1 MWQKNIGVEKAFQK
15 IKHFCAYQ
23 ERNHREVKE
32 KLYSFGL
39 YKDEVELLLS
49 QLIETDYLNEERY
62 AIAFAGGKFR
72 VKNWGRVKIR
82 YALQQQKVSD
92 YCIRRALQ
100 EIDTVDYLKTLQH
113 LYDAKKLSLE
123 NEPDVY
129 IQQKKTSAY
138 LLQKGYEYELIK
150 ALFSAGKS

>member
-123 NEPDVY
+123 NEPDDY